1 MRLAAFGQ
9 TKKQPDIKRILRNKD
24 LTAHFQQVV
33 YVTRKTV
40 CGMEGLIRG
49 MEDGMPVSP
58 KALFD
63 TAQKK
68 GLTLELDRMCREKVI
83 EAFGL
88 VYPQNKDKL
97 LFLNL
102 DASILD
108 NVRGSGYLLGQVE
121 KYGVN
126 PQNIVVEINET
137 KVQDS
142 DALKTF
148 IALYRKAGFLIA
160 LDDVGAGFSNLDRI
174 PIVKPDIIKVDIGLV
189 RNIQHDYHKQEV
201 VKSLIR
207 LATQIGAM
215 VVAEGVETQEEA
227 IETLRLGVNMI
238 QGFYFSKPAELSE
251 KPFANDRIDTLAD
264 NFKSYMT
271 DTLQHERR
279 TYKQIASIA
288 KKALAEL
295 STCDAFNE
303 RLHRIVGS
311 HGVVECAYVLD
322 ENGIQCSDTVFGSGK
337 CGSRENLIFYS
348 ACSGTDHS
356 MKRYYLQITNDKRDK
371 YMTEPYVSLATGN
384 LCVTFAE
391 TFKSTDGKKYI
402 LCMDFCESEDACERP

>member
-1 MRLAAFGQ
+1 MRRAACGQ
-9 TKKQPDIKRILRNKD
+9 AIKQPDIKKILRNKA

-33 YVTRKTV
+33 YVTRKVV

-49 MEDGMPVSP
+49 TEAGATVSP

-63 TAQKK
+63 AAHKK
-68 GLTLELDRMCREKVI
+68 GLTLELDRLCREKVL
-83 EAFGL
+83 EAFGRI
-88 VYPQNKDKL
+88 YPQNKDKL

-108 NVRGSGYLLGQVE
+108 NVTGSQFLLRQAQ
-121 KYGVN
+121 KYGIN

-137 KVQDS
+137 KVQDNEE
-142 DALKTF
+142 LKAFITF
-148 IALYRKAGFLIA
+148 YRKAGFLIA

-189 RNIQHDYHKQEV
+189 RNIQNDFHKQEV

-215 VVAEGVETQEEA
+215 VVAEGVETEEEA

-238 QGFYFSKPAELSE
+238 QGFYFSRPAVLSE
-251 KPFANDRIDTLAD
+251 KPFANERIDTLAA
-264 NFKSYMT
+264 NFKNYMT
-271 DTLQHERR
+271 DAFRHERR

-288 KKALAEL
+288 KTALTEL
-295 STCDAFNE
+295 NGCDAFNE
-303 RLHRIVGS
+303 RLHRIVG
-311 HGVVECAYVLD
+311 HHDVVECAYVLD
-322 ENGIQCSDTVFGSGK
+322 GSGLQCSDTVFGNGK

-348 ACSGTDHS
+348 ASSGTDHS
-356 MKRYYLQITNDKRDK
+356 MKRYYFQIANGKRDK

-391 TFKSTDGKKYI
+391 TFKSGDNRKYI
-402 LCMDFCESEDACERP
+402 LCMDFCESEE

>member
-1 MRLAAFGQ
+1 MRRAAYGK
-9 TKKQPDIKRILRNKD
+9 TAAQPDIKRILKNKD
-24 LTAHFQQVV
+24 LTAYFQQVV
-33 YVTRKTV
+33 YVTRKMV

-49 MEDGMPVSP
+49 TEAGKLVSP

-63 TAQKK
+63 AAQKK
-68 GLTLELDRMCREKVI
+68 GLTLELDRLCREKVI
-83 EAFGL
+83 EAFGR

-108 NVRGSGYLLGQVE
+108 NVIGSGYLMGQAQ
-121 KYGVN
+121 KYGISPN
-126 PQNIVVEINET
+126 NIVVEINET
-137 KVQDS
+137 KVQDNK
-142 DALKTF
+142 ALKAF
-148 IALYRKAGFLIA
+148 IDQYRKEGFLLA

-174 PIVKPDIIKVDIGLV
+174 PIVKPDIIKVDIGLI
-189 RNIQHDYHKQEV
+189 RCIHLDYHKQEV

-238 QGFYFSKPAELSE
+238 QGFYFSKPAELSQS
-251 KPFANDRIDTLAD
+251 PFANERIDILASS
-264 NFKSYMT
+264 FKSYMT
-271 DTLQHERR
+271 DVLKNEQR
-279 TYKQIASIA
+279 TYKQISSIA

-295 STCDAFNE
+295 NGCHTFNE
-303 RLHRIVGS
+303 RLQNIVNS
-311 HGVVECAYVLD
+311 HNVVECAYVLD
-322 ENGIQCSDTVFGSGK
+322 ESGLQCSKTVFGSGK

-348 ACSGTDHS
+348 ACCGTDHS
-356 MKRYYLQITNDKRDK
+356 MKHYYFQLANGKRDR

-384 LCVTFAE
+384 LCVTFSE
-391 TFKSTDGKKYI
+391 IFISRDKMKYI
-402 LCMDFCESEDACERP
+402 LCMDFCETDR

>member
-1 MRLAAFGQ
+1 MRRVTLGK
-9 TKKQPDIKRILRNKD
+9 TKKQPDIRRILKNKD
-24 LTAHFQQVV
+24 LTAYFQQVI
-33 YVTRKTV
+33 YVTRKAV

-49 MEDGMPVSP
+49 TEDGMTVSP
-58 KALFD
+58 KVLFEA
-63 TAQKK
+63 AQKK
-68 GLTLELDRMCREKVI
+68 GLTLELDRLCREKVI
-83 EAFGL
+83 EAFGRI
-88 VYPQNKDKL
+88 YPQNKDKL

-108 NVRGSGYLLGQVE
+108 YVMGSGYLLRQAQ

-137 KVQDS
+137 KVQNNE
-142 DALKTF
+142 ALKSF
-148 IALYRKAGFLIA
+148 IDYYRKLGFLIA

-227 IETLRLGVNMI
+227 METLRLGVNMI
-238 QGFYFSKPAELSE
+238 QGFYFSKPAELSQ
-251 KPFANDRIDTLAD
+251 KPFANERIHSLTVD
-264 NFKSYMT
+264 FKQYM
-271 DTLQHERR
+271 LNALHSERR
-279 TYKQIASIA
+279 TYNQIESIA
-288 KKALAEL
+288 EKAVAEL
-295 STCDAFNE
+295 RGVDAFDE
-303 RLHRIVGS
+303 RLRRIADS
-311 HGVVECAYVLD
+311 YAVVECAYVLD
-322 ENGIQCSDTVFGSGK
+322 ENGMQCSDTVFGNGGYK
-337 CGSRENLIFYS
+337 ERENLIFYS
-348 ACSGTDHS
+348 ACNGTDHS
-356 MKRYYLQITNDKRDK
+356 MKRYYFHIANGKRDK

-391 TFKSTDGKKYI
+391 TFKSAENRKYI
-402 LCMDFCESEDACERP
+402 LCMDFCESDG

>member
-1 MRLAAFGQ
+1 MRRTACGQ
-9 TKKQPDIKRILRNKD
+9 TIKQPDIKKILRNKA

-33 YVTRKTV
+33 YVTRKVV

-49 MEDGMPVSP
+49 TEAGVTVSP
-58 KALFD
+58 KTLFD
-63 TAQKK
+63 AAQKK
-68 GLTLELDRMCREKVI
+68 GLTLELDRLCREKVI
-83 EAFGL
+83 EAFGRI
-88 VYPQNKDKL
+88 YPQNKDKL

-108 NVRGSGYLLGQVE
+108 NVWGSEYLMRQSQR
-121 KYGVN
+121 YGIN

-137 KVQDS
+137 KVQDGE
-142 DALKTF
+142 ALKAF
-148 IALYRKAGFLIA
+148 IAFYRKAGFLIA

-189 RNIQHDYHKQEV
+189 RNIQNDYHKQEV

-215 VVAEGVETQEEA
+215 VVAEGVETEEEA

-238 QGFYFSKPAELSE
+238 QGFYFSRPAVLSG
-251 KPFANDRIDTLAD
+251 KPFDNERIDTLAA

-271 DTLQHERR
+271 DAFRHERR

-288 KKALAEL
+288 ESALTEL
-295 STCDAFNE
+295 NGCEAFNE
-303 RLHRIVGS
+303 RLHLIVGS
-311 HGVVECAYVLD
+311 HDMVECAYVLD
-322 ENGIQCSDTVFGSGK
+322 ESGLQCSETVFGSGK
-337 CGSRENLIFYS
+337 CGARENLIFYS
-348 ACSGTDHS
+348 ASSGTDHS
-356 MKRYYLQITNDKRDK
+356 MKLYYYQIANGKRDK

-391 TFKSTDGKKYI
+391 TFKSADNKKYI
-402 LCMDFCESEDACERP
+402 LCMDFCESEG

>member
-1 MRLAAFGQ
+1 MRRTACGQ
-9 TKKQPDIKRILRNKD
+9 TIKQPDIKKILRNKA

-33 YVTRKTV
+33 YVTRKVV

-49 MEDGMPVSP
+49 TEAGVTVSP
-58 KALFD
+58 KTLFD
-63 TAQKK
+63 AAQKK
-68 GLTLELDRMCREKVI
+68 GLTLELDRLCREKVI
-83 EAFGL
+83 EAFGRI
-88 VYPQNKDKL
+88 YPQNKDKL

-108 NVRGSGYLLGQVE
+108 NVWGSEYLMRQSQR
-121 KYGVN
+121 YGIN

-137 KVQDS
+137 KVQDGE
-142 DALKTF
+142 ALKAFITF
-148 IALYRKAGFLIA
+148 YRKAGFLIA

-189 RNIQHDYHKQEV
+189 RNIQNDYHKQEV

-215 VVAEGVETQEEA
+215 VVAEGVETEEEA

-238 QGFYFSKPAELSE
+238 QGFYFSRPAVLSG
-251 KPFANDRIDTLAD
+251 KPFDNERIDTLAA

-271 DTLQHERR
+271 DAFRHERR

-288 KKALAEL
+288 KSALTEL
-295 STCDAFNE
+295 NGCEAFNE

-311 HGVVECAYVLD
+311 HDMVECAYVLD
-322 ENGIQCSDTVFGSGK
+322 ESGLQCSETVFGSGK
-337 CGSRENLIFYS
+337 GGARENLIFYS
-348 ACSGTDHS
+348 ASSGTDHS
-356 MKRYYLQITNDKRDK
+356 MKLYYYQIANGKRDK

-391 TFKSTDGKKYI
+391 TFKSADNKKYI
-402 LCMDFCESEDACERP
+402 LCMDFCESEG